1 MPQHKLQLWPGYE
14 TSIGRYENDIL
25 LCAEISTKVM
35 RQESVLDVLNQ
46 CANDRN
52 RNADWMVSYNIGC
65 ILLTYDLTKLL
76 LNILLKLFKP

>member
-14 TSIGRYENDIL
+14 TSIGMYETNIL

-35 RQESVLDVLNQ
+35 RQETVLDFLSQ

-52 RNADWMVSYNIGC
+52 RNADWMVS
-65 ILLTYDLTKLL
+65 
-76 LNILLKLFKP
+76 